1 MIGTKI
7 LFVDDDPN
15 ILSAYKR
22 SLHKRY
28 QITTCLSGQEGLER
42 LAEAGPF
49 AVVVAD
55 MQMPGMNGVEF
66 LRKAEAQSP
75 DTVRLMLTGN
85 ADQKTAADAVN
96 QGHVF
101 SFLTKPCAPE
111 SLEAALI
118 NAIKQY
124 RLIIAEKELLEQTLN
139 GAIKVLT
146 DVLSMT
152 DPQAFGKAER
162 LRDEMRVIGK
172 WFKAP
177 RPWEL
182 EIGAMLSQIGFV
194 SVPATVLMKCR
205 AGLQLTGAER
215 DIVARVPQSGAALL
229 ENIPRLGTVAE
240 IVRYQHKNFDGTGFP
255 NDGTAGEAIP
265 IGARILRVL
274 NELLEADTAKRS
286 RADALR
292 NMRRT
297 NGIYDPQVLEAIAA
311 CFDIFIEGGEPEPA
325 HLVMVRMAELRV
337 GNVLGEDVTTRDG
350 TLIVPAGSR
359 VTPPLLE
366 KLRNFSE
373 LSALREPIMVRVD
386 QEAGR

>member
-1 MIGTKI
+1 MIGNQI

-28 QITTCLSGQEGLER
+28 QIVTCLSGDEGLNR
-42 LAEAGPF
+42 LSNNGPF

-66 LRKAEAQSP
+66 LRRAEVQAP

-101 SFLTKPCAPE
+101 SFLTKPCPPE
-111 SLEAALI
+111 SLEVALN

-146 DVLSMT
+146 DVLSMN
-152 DPQAFGKAER
+152 DPHAFGRAER

-182 EIGAMLSQIGFV
+182 ELGAMLSQIGYV
-194 SVPATVLMKCR
+194 SLPPTLLMKSR
-205 AGLQLTGAER
+205 AGLSLTGPER
-215 DIVARVPQSGAALL
+215 DMIARVPQTGAALL

-240 IVRYQHKNFDGTGFP
+240 IVRYQNQNYDGTGFP
-255 NDGTAGEAIP
+255 VAGLSGEAIP

-274 NELLEADTAKRS
+274 NEILDAEAAKRS
-286 RADALR
+286 RTEAFR
-292 NMRRT
+292 KMRKT
-297 NGIYDPQVLEAIAA
+297 TGIFDPQVLEAIAA
-311 CFDIFIEGGEPEPA
+311 CFDIYIDDTGDSEAFSLITA
-325 HLVMVRMAELRV
+325 RV
-337 GNVLGEDVTTRDG
+337 SDLTIGTVLGEDVQTRDG
-350 TLIVPAGSR
+350 TLIVTAGTR
-359 VTPPLLE
+359 IAAPLLQ

-373 LSALREPIMVRVD
+373 LGALREPLIVR
-386 QEAGR
+386 AKP